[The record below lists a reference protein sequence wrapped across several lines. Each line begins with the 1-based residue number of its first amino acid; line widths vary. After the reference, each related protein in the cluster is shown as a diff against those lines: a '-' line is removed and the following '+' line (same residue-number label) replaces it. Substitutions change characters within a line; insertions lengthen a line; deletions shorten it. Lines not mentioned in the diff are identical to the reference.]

1 VPFRQIGKKVKVLI
15 GVPCLRENDRYAS
28 YREDILHYIEASIGN
43 VPHEVFVTGP
53 TQAIELVGI
62 VEAGNVIVDKFLSG
76 DYDYLWQVELDVQVP
91 EDAFQKLLDLNVDVA
106 CGYVRRHG
114 EPGLICGYLDE
125 NMRVWY
131 LPENAVKGQILS
143 GWVMAGTSCLL
154 IKRRVFEAGIRFRY
168 VRGVSPDIVFMFDLQ
183 SAGFT
188 AKVHGDVLC
197 GHLPQWPLTTNM
209 PLDARR
215 KPSFDVLDV
224 GCGHQPKGDV
234 NVDLHPEPTAHRAAD
249 QRVCNDVKLDLRNT
263 PNFVKAEAS
272 RLPFRDS
279 SFNSVCSNHV
289 LEHVLLPDLVL
300 AEMLRVSDRWVEV
313 HVPHPDLKGAYGP
326 EKPLH
331 RNKITRDWLEEHL
344 KGYDSQIRDEVNQS
358 LPIELWALV
367 DKKGVVA

>member
-1 VPFRQIGKKVKVLI
+1 VKAALE
-15 GVPCLRENDRYAS
+15 GVS
-28 YREDILHYIEASIGN
+28 YD
-43 VPHEVFVTGP
+43 VFVTGP
-53 TQAIELVGI
+53 TQAIELAGV
-62 VEAGNVIVDKFLSG
+62 VEADNVVVDKFLSG
-76 DYDYLWQVELDVQVP
+76 DYDYLWLVELDVQVP
-91 EDAFQKLLDLNVDVA
+91 ENAFQKLLSLDVDVA

-125 NMRVWY
+125 SMRVWY
-131 LPENAVKGQILS
+131 LPENAVKGQIVS

-197 GHLPQWPLTTNM
+197 GHLPQWPLTTNI

-249 QRVCNDVKLDLRNT
+249 QRVCNDVKLDLKNT
-263 PNFVKAEAS
+263 PNFVKADALH
-272 RLPFRDS
+272 LPFPNACFDS
-279 SFNSVCSNHV
+279 VQSNHF
-289 LEHVLLPDLVL
+289 LEHAPDPEVALS
-300 AEMLRVSDRWVEV
+300 EMLRVSARWVEI

-331 RNKITRDWLEEHL
+331 RNKITRIWFEERL
-344 KGYDSQIRDEVNQS
+344 RGYDAQIRDEINQS
-358 LPIELWALV
+358 LPYELVVLV
-367 DKKGVVA
+367 DKRGVVDG